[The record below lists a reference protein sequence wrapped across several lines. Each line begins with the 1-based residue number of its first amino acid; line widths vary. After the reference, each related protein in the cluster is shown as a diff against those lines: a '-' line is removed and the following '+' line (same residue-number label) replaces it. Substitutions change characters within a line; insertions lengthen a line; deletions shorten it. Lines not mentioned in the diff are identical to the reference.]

1 MKGKMSLTA
10 RLARTFALMALV
22 MTTFASCTL
31 SYVDGGDWGMD
42 DGYMPSWHETRYE
55 ALEDGTY
62 TTRRGGYRLFLDIA
76 NGPRHWND
84 GEVALTV
91 MAEDVITGE
100 YAVVGTLYGHIA
112 HNGDSVEVD
121 EYDGWTTVI
130 HQDEIVFTHSDGGP
144 LRWDPEDL
152 SGVYEITYK
161 HAKDMS
167 NDSDYGH
174 VYVPVP
180 GTVCILESVEGFMAD
195 PSWRGG
201 LEGQWIMYK

>member
-1 MKGKMSLTA
+1 MKGKMSLTT

-31 SYVDGGDWGMD
+31 SYVDGGGWGVD
-42 DGYMPSWHETRYE
+42 DDYMPTWHETRYE

-62 TTRRGGYRLFLDIA
+62 TAKRGGYRFYLDIA

-84 GEVALTV
+84 G
-91 MAEDVITGE
+91 EDVITGE
-100 YAVVGTLYGHIA
+100 YAVVGTLYGYIA
-112 HNGDSVEVD
+112 HNGDSIEVD

-130 HQDEIVFTHSDGGP
+130 HQDEIVFTHGDGQ

-161 HAKDMS
+161 RAKDMS
-167 NDSDYGH
+167 NDPDYGH

-180 GTVCILESVEGFMAD
+180 GTVCILEAVEGFMAD
-195 PSWRGG
+195 PSWKGG
-201 LEGQWIMYK
+201 LEGWWTMYK